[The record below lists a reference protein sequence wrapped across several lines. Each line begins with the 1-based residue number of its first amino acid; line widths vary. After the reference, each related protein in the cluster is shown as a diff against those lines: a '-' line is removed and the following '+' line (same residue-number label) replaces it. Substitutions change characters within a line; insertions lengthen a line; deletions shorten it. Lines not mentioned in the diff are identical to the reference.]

1 MERSIFREVFGSF
14 GDTPFL
20 KVLDFFITFQE
31 FDYSKSQVAKEVGIS
46 RVTIEGLWRDL
57 IKKEFI
63 KKTRIVGRAELYKL
77 DRTDPTIKALI
88 ELDMKLSGIYARKQ
102 AESTKLMK
110 EIEHKVAVPA

>member
-1 MERSIFREVFGSF
+1 MEKTIFREAFGSF
-14 GDTPFL
+14 GDSPFL

-46 RVTIEGLWRDL
+46 RITIEQMWKDL

-63 KKTRIVGRAELYKL
+63 KKTRTVGRAELYKL
-77 DRTDPTIKALI
+77 NRTEPTIKALI

-102 AESTKLMK
+102 VEPTRVMK
-110 EIEHKVAVPA
+110 EISICKK